1 MNAKN
6 FGLVMTSLVHPSAR
20 PPVRPYAALE
30 DNQCE
35 ACAATRVNCV
45 LEKIIIMIILTEYK
59 VNFCD
64 QQREK
69 EQYDWQREK
78 QIGLHIIRILK

>member
-6 FGLVMTSLVHPSAR
+6 FGLVITSLVHPS
-20 PPVRPYAALE
+20 VRPYAAPE

-45 LEKIIIMIILTEYK
+45 LEKIIIRIILAEYK

-69 EQYDWQREK
+69 EQYDWRREK